1 MLQSGDAEN
10 RTEHTRWTKSGVSE
24 LCSDND
30 AEVSE
35 DPLDE
40 QLPRMLLLIL
50 STTTHQTHCTTLT
63 PIFHVKLGYLH
74 APPL

>member
-1 MLQSGDAEN
+1 MEVLLSRDEEN
-10 RTEHTRWTKSGVSE
+10 RTEHTRCTKSGVNT

-30 AEVSE
+30 ADVSD

-50 STTTHQTHCTTLT
+50 STETHTK
-63 PIFHVKLGYLH
+63 VKL
-74 APPL
+74 PPCSHRTVIK